1 MNPVAPIVDVQHL
14 TVDFGTGARTVRAVA
29 GVDLTLAR
37 GETVALLGE
46 SGSGKSVTLRA
57 LMRLHPKSARIDGSI
72 VVDGH
77 DVLEMPARALAR
89 YRGGVVSMVF
99 QDPGLAF
106 DPVYR
111 IGDQIAEAVVRHMGT
126 SLRAGRARALE
137 LFERVRIPSP
147 ERRLDNYPHE
157 MSGGMRQRA
166 MIALALACGPKV
178 LLADEPTT
186 ALDATVQI
194 QVLLLLRELQ
204 RELGLAVIFVTHDI
218 GVAVEV
224 ADRIAVMYGGRI
236 VEMGSCAG
244 VIRAP
249 AHPYTQGLL
258 ASRAGHSVA
267 KGGRLVAIP
276 GSPPDLAN
284 LPPGCAFAPRC
295 SRAIDFCRASVPDPV
310 TIEPGHF
317 ACCVR
322 VQAPACS
329 FARADGATFAPGAVG

>member
-1 MNPVAPIVDVQHL
+1 MGDGDMLVDVRQL
-14 TVDFGTGARTVRAVA
+14 TVDFGPVKKPVRAVA
-29 GVDLTLAR
+29 GADLTLKK

-46 SGSGKSVTLRA
+46 SGSGKSVTLRT
-57 LMRLHPKSARIDGSI
+57 LLRLHPKSARIGGT
-72 VVDGH
+72 VMVDGR
-77 DVLEMPARALAR
+77 DVLAMPPAELAA
-89 YRGGVVSMVF
+89 YRGRTVSMIF

-111 IGDQIAEAVVRHMGT
+111 VGDQIAEAVKRHDGV
-126 SLRAGRARALE
+126 SLAEGRKRALE

-166 MIALALACGPKV
+166 MIALALACRPKV

-194 QVLLLLRELQ
+194 QVLLLIRELQ
-204 RELGLAVIFVTHDI
+204 RELGLGVIFVTHDI

-236 VEMGSCAG
+236 VEMGSCAA
-244 VIRAP
+244 VIRDP
-249 AHPYTQGLL
+249 AHPYTRGLL
-258 ASRAGHSVA
+258 TSRAGHA
-267 KGGRLVAIP
+267 AQKGSRLVAIT
-276 GSPPDLAN
+276 GAPPDLAN

-295 SRAIDFCRASVPDPV
+295 PEASDRCRELIPQPV
-310 TIEPGHF
+310 YTDATHF
-317 ACCVR
+317 ACCLRAV
-322 VQAPACS
+322 AATAEP
-329 FARADGATFAPGAVG
+329 ARAIA

>member
-1 MNPVAPIVDVQHL
+1 MLRPHRNRRWHPRSPIVDVRGL
-14 TVDFGTGARTVRAVA
+14 TVEFTGSAKPVRAVA
-29 GVDLTLAR
+29 GVDLSLAK
-37 GETVALLGE
+37 GEVLALLGE

-57 LMRLHPKSARIDGSI
+57 LMRLLPPKRSTIGGSI
-72 VVDGH
+72 RVDGR
-77 DVLEMPARALAR
+77 DVLALSPAELAA
-89 YRGGVVSMVF
+89 YRGPTISMVF

-111 IGDQIAEAVVRHMGT
+111 VGDQITEAMIHHEGIDARV
-126 SLRAGRARALE
+126 ARARALH

-147 ERRLDNYPHE
+147 KQRLDSYPHE

-166 MIALALACGPKV
+166 MIALALACNPKV

-224 ADRIAVMYGGRI
+224 GDRIAVMYGGRI
-236 VEMGSCAG
+236 VEIGPCQEM
-244 VIRAP
+244 IRTP

-258 ASRAGHSVA
+258 ISRADH
-267 KGGRLVAIP
+267 RLSRGARLEAIP
-276 GSPPDLAN
+276 GTPPDLAD
-284 LPPGCAFAPRC
+284 PPSGCAFAPRC
-295 SRAIDFCRASVPDPV
+295 RFAQTACTTGVPVDLNIGAGHSVRCIRWTHGAPVSAAI
-310 TIEPGHF
+310 
-317 ACCVR
+317 
-322 VQAPACS
+322 
-329 FARADGATFAPGAVG
+329 

>member
-1 MNPVAPIVDVQHL
+1 MNPVAPIVDVQSL

-157 MSGGMRQRA
+157 MSG
-166 MIALALACGPKV
+166 AC
-178 LLADEPTT
+178 
-186 ALDATVQI
+186 
-194 QVLLLLRELQ
+194 
-204 RELGLAVIFVTHDI
+204 
-218 GVAVEV
+218 
-224 ADRIAVMYGGRI
+224 
-236 VEMGSCAG
+236 
-244 VIRAP
+244 
-249 AHPYTQGLL
+249 
-258 ASRAGHSVA
+258 ASG
-267 KGGRLVAIP
+267 
-276 GSPPDLAN
+276 
-284 LPPGCAFAPRC
+284 
-295 SRAIDFCRASVPDPV
+295 
-310 TIEPGHF
+310 
-317 ACCVR
+317 
-322 VQAPACS
+322 Q
-329 FARADGATFAPGAVG
+329 